1 MMSNNQGTFIE
12 INLKSL
18 ENNFN
23 YIKSIISKNT
33 KILAVVKAC
42 AYGSDLVRISKF
54 LEKLNVDYF
63 AVAYI
68 SEAIKIREAGVKK
81 PILIFHPQPNNFAD
95 IIKYNLTPTLY
106 SFRILNLFKD
116 SLREKRVKKYPIHLK
131 INTGLNRV
139 GFDSNEISKL
149 ITSINNDDFIKVEG
163 VFSHLSASED
173 HLETEFSL
181 KQISLFKQSFSKIID
196 NIKDEPL
203 IHICNTS
210 GIINFPDAHFD
221 MVRSGI
227 GIYGFSNKLNE
238 SNSLIPVVSL
248 KSAISQIHD
257 IRKNDSVGYN
267 RAYVAPK
274 DQRAATIPLGHA
286 DGISR
291 AYGNGKGFVYIDN
304 KKAAIIGNVCMD
316 MLMVDVSDIDCE
328 EGDEVIVFNEKYT
341 AEQLAESAG
350 AISYELLAGLS
361 QRIERKFIN

>member
-1 MMSNNQGTFIE
+1 
-12 INLKSL
+12 
-18 ENNFN
+18 
-23 YIKSIISKNT
+23 
-33 KILAVVKAC
+33 
-42 AYGSDLVRISKF
+42 
-54 LEKLNVDYF
+54 
-63 AVAYI
+63 
-68 SEAIKIREAGVKK
+68 
-81 PILIFHPQPNNFAD
+81 
-95 IIKYNLTPTLY
+95 
-106 SFRILNLFKD
+106 
-116 SLREKRVKKYPIHLK
+116 
-131 INTGLNRV
+131 
-139 GFDSNEISKL
+139 
-149 ITSINNDDFIKVEG
+149 
-163 VFSHLSASED
+163 
-173 HLETEFSL
+173 
-181 KQISLFKQSFSKIID
+181 
-196 NIKDEPL
+196 
-203 IHICNTS
+203 
-210 GIINFPDAHFD
+210 